1 MSPMTQV
8 PPPAPAPDGEADR
21 IDLLQYVRTIL
32 KRKWII
38 LAVMSLGITAGV
50 IYTMRQVKIYQATA
64 SVVVNP
70 MAPQVFGHE
79 VQDVVQLGAGNFWG
93 NIEYY
98 NTQTQILMSYD
109 LAEETVRRHSLHTN
123 VALVAPGV
131 ADDLDEKGRINYA
144 TRMLYKSLHARLAD
158 ESRIVHLTVRH
169 PNPELASELA
179 NKHVETYIANNL
191 QQRST
196 GTDSASKIL
205 SSELDIAEKRV
216 RESEQKLYDFKKSN
230 GILSFSLED
239 KMSQLAADLQRYSAA
254 VSDARIKRIDMANTL
269 RLARQAVNGN
279 VLESPVFALVGD
291 TSAESLKASLIA
303 EQQGLT
309 NLSQQLGPKNPEFV
323 AQKKRVDDLIGALER
338 EARLAVTEIEQRHKN
353 AIDTERELNGEVERL
368 TREAF
373 ELGPKTIEYNRL
385 KRQAHADEENY
396 NLVLTRLRTSEL
408 SGRNDLGNIQWHTR
422 ARPTYMPVHPRMKVN
437 IALAAV
443 LSLILGLAIA
453 FLLEFMDRSVKSA
466 ADVEQIMKAPVLG
479 LVPMVA
485 EVANGATPELI
496 RERDLYIFQHPTS
509 RVAES
514 VRSIR
519 TNILFSSADRELKV
533 LTITSPNPRE
543 GKTTCV
549 IYLGTTMAQ
558 SGQRV
563 LLIDTD
569 MRRPRLHASM
579 GVSRDRGLSNLILGD
594 SSYEDAIKTTDVPN
608 LYVLPCG
615 PTPPNPAELLL
626 TQRFQQ
632 IMGELGD
639 RFDRIILDSP
649 PLQAVADAA
658 VLGRMSDGVIL
669 VAKSGK
675 TNRDELIRSA
685 RQLRDVQ
692 AALVGVVINSL
703 DLSSKTYGYYN
714 YAYGYGSYGEK
725 QPATEGDA

>member
-1 MSPMTQV
+1 MTLTV
-8 PPPAPAPDGEADR
+8 PATPPPETDGDR
-21 IDLLQYVRTIL
+21 IDLLQYLRTIL

-50 IYTMRQVKIYQATA
+50 IYTLRQVKIYSATA

-98 NTQTQILMSYD
+98 NTQTQILMGYD
-109 LAEETVRRHSLHTN
+109 LAEETVRRHALQNN
-123 VALVAPGV
+123 VALVPPAV

-144 TRMLYKSLHARLAD
+144 TRVLHRSLRAYLSD

-169 PNPELASELA
+169 PNAELAAELA
-179 NKHVETYIANNL
+179 NKHVETYIAQNL
-191 QQRST
+191 ETRSS
-196 GTDSASKIL
+196 GTSSASKIL
-205 SSELDIAEKRV
+205 ASELDIAEKRV
-216 RESEQKLYDFKKSN
+216 RDSEQKLYDFKKSN

-269 RLARQAVNGN
+269 ALARKAVGGN

-291 TSAESLKASLIA
+291 TSAEALKQQLIT

-309 NLSQQLGPKNPEFV
+309 NLSQQLGPKNPEYV
-323 AQKKRVDDLIGALER
+323 AQKKRVDDLVAALER

-353 AIDTERELNGEVERL
+353 AGDTEQELHQEVERL
-368 TREAF
+368 TKEAF

-385 KRQAHADEENY
+385 KRQTSADEENY
-396 NLVLTRLRTSEL
+396 NLVLGRLRTSEL
-408 SGRNDLGNIQWHTR
+408 SGRNDLGNIVWHTR
-422 ARPTYMPVHPRMKVN
+422 ARPSWVPVHPRMKVN
-437 IALAAV
+437 VALAGV
-443 LSLILGLAIA
+443 LGLLLGLAIA
-453 FLLEFMDRSVKSA
+453 FLLEFMDRTVKSA
-466 ADVEQIMKAPVLG
+466 ADVEQIMRAPVLG
-479 LVPMVA
+479 LIPIVA
-485 EVANGATPELI
+485 EVANGATPELVK
-496 RERDLYIFQHPTS
+496 ERDLYLAKHPTS
-509 RVAES
+509 RVAECC
-514 VRSIR
+514 RSIR
-519 TNILFSSADRELKV
+519 TNILFSSADRELKA

-549 IYLGTTMAQ
+549 IYLGTTMATA
-558 SGQRV
+558 GQRV

-569 MRRPRLHASM
+569 MRRPRLHQSM

-632 IMGELGD
+632 IMADLSE

-658 VLGRMSDGVIL
+658 VLGRLSDGVIL

-675 TNRDELIRSA
+675 TNRDELSRSA

-692 AALVGVVINSL
+692 AQLVGVVINSL

-714 YAYGYGSYGEK
+714 YAYGYGSYGETK
-725 QPATEGDA
+725 PATEGDA